1 MLVGMCVREGERE
14 GEREL
19 EEKQTG
25 KDSYQTNHTATY
37 ERPTDANWD
46 ETRKRGYDDVYM

>member
-37 ERPTDANWD
+37 ERPTDAN
-46 ETRKRGYDDVYM
+46 